1 MEQALVFV
9 FFFFFKEEL
18 YIYGWKYINF
28 PKCLSI
34 NQEQE
39 KEDIK
44 KLTWMMQGGKTMAD
58 FAVAMVSRYHHVK
71 KQFCH

>member
-1 MEQALVFV
+1 MENHLWSRLWFL
-9 FFFFFKEEL
+9 FSFFFFKEEL

-44 KLTWMMQGGKTMAD
+44 KLTWMM
-58 FAVAMVSRYHHVK
+58 
-71 KQFCH
+71 

>member
-1 MEQALVFV
+1 MEQALVLLFFS
-9 FFFFFKEEL
+9 FFFKKEEL

-39 KEDIK
+39 KEDIR
-44 KLTWMMQGGKTMAD
+44 KLTWMMQGAKTMAG
-58 FAVAMVSRYHHVK
+58 FTVLCFHVTVM
-71 KQFCH
+71 